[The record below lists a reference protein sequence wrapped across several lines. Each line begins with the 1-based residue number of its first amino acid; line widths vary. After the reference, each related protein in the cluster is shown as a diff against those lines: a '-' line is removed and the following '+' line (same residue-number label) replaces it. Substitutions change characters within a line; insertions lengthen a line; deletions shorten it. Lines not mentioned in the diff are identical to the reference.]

1 MHEFELIKRCF
12 ADWPVQHS
20 QVLTGIGDD
29 CLVWQDP
36 RPLVIST
43 DTAVIGRHFP
53 VDANPAQVAGRAF
66 LPALSDLAAMAATP
80 AFFTLALTLPKQ
92 LSGLNGVSGPTGLS
106 GLSESAEQ
114 TSESWIIAFAAELR
128 RLAIHHKC
136 MLAGGDTTA
145 GDQLTLTLSVHGTS
159 TQPVLRSGAQVGD
172 QVWVTGQLG
181 QAAAALPHILAGTEA
196 AAPSAWLAAYWQPK
210 PQIELAKRLAQLL
223 HSAIDISDGLLG
235 DAAHLAR
242 SSQVDLHLQLNALP
256 LDADLLALGERGLQ
270 YALAGG
276 DDYQLCF
283 TAAADAA
290 EQIEQIAQAVG
301 VPVSRIGEVRQGNGQ
316 LHWYDGDRLRDL
328 PWQSFEHF

>member
-53 VDANPAQVAGRAF
+53 VDASPAQVAGRAF

-92 LSGLNGVSGPTGLS
+92 LSGLSEIS

-114 TSESWIIAFAAELR
+114 TSESWIIAFASELR
-128 RLAIHHKC
+128 RLAIQHQC

-145 GDQLTLTLSVHGTS
+145 GDQLTLTLSMHGTCA
-159 TQPVLRSGAQVGD
+159 QPVLRSGAQVGD
-172 QVWVTGQLG
+172 RVWVTGQLG
-181 QAAAALPHILAGTEA
+181 QAAAALPHILAGKEA
-196 AAPSAWLAAYWQPK
+196 AAPSAWLDAYWQPK
-210 PQIELAKRLAQLL
+210 PQIELAERLAALL
-223 HSAIDISDGLLG
+223 HSAIDISDGLIG
-235 DAAHLAR
+235 DAGHLAR

-256 LDADLLALGERGLQ
+256 LDVDLRALGERGLQ

-283 TAAADAA
+283 TAAADASA
-290 EQIEQIAQAVG
+290 QIEQIAQAVG
-301 VPVSRIGEVRQGNGQ
+301 VQVSQIGAVRQGSGQ
-316 LHWYDGDRLRDL
+316 LHWYDGDQQLDL